1 MAHKPTIARGEKTVP
16 DDLVQDGNIP
26 ALPLRIVT
34 VLRQVPTDPLS
45 IKFRIIQDPDT
56 TPLQVFPSPTGD
68 KTVNA
73 AEFFPTGD
81 KLSTG
86 RFVASGWTVPHT
98 AFLGEHEIIWTVQ
111 FDATDTPQEYKFRF
125 TVVDAVVADSEHG
138 AIPTSTGDY
147 CTIKD
152 VRDEGFSDSSRF
164 KDPRIATLITGASRD
179 IERWTGRFFE
189 PRLQSHNLDGS
200 GAETQ
205 ELPMPI
211 IEIREV
217 RILNDRTDTSPS
229 TAIDME
235 DITVFNRHLTQRMVG
250 EDDREDP
257 RISLVPSS
265 GTVSSR
271 AGVFPRGLQN
281 VKVTGIFGYTD
292 AAPATH
298 RWGVTPE
305 KIRQL
310 CVKLVIRE
318 LIPMMEW
325 EERED
330 YQKRHLLSAEKADD
344 QSFSYRPHGRAANI
358 TGDPEIDGI
367 IVDFS
372 APPDFQAVG
381 GVAEG
386 TGRNRLD
393 ELSIDPAGLGAC

>member
-1 MAHKPTIARGEKTVP
+1 MAHKPSIARGEKTVP
-16 DDLVQDGNIP
+16 DGLVQDGNIT
-26 ALPLRIVT
+26 ALPLRIT
-34 VLRQVPTDPLS
+34 TTLRQVPTDPLS
-45 IKFRIIQDPDT
+45 IKFRIIEDPDV
-56 TPLQVFPSPTGD
+56 TPVQVFPVTGD
-68 KTVNA
+68 QTVDA
-73 AEFFPTGD
+73 AQFFPTGD

-86 RFVASGWTVPHT
+86 RFVARGWTVPHT
-98 AFLGEHEIIWTVQ
+98 AILVDHEIIWTIQ
-111 FDATDTPQEYKFRF
+111 FDATDTPKEYKFRF
-125 TVVDAVVADSEHG
+125 SVVDAAVADSEVA
-138 AIPTSTGDY
+138 AIPDSTGDY
-147 CTIKD
+147 CTVKD
-152 VRDEGFSDSSRF
+152 VRDEGFSDDSRF
-164 KDPRIATLITGASRD
+164 KTDRIAKLITGASRD
-179 IERWTGRFFE
+179 IERYTSRFFE

-229 TAIDME
+229 TAIDLE

-281 VKVTGIFGYTD
+281 IKVTGIFGYTD
-292 AAPATH
+292 AAPDKN
-298 RWGVTPE
+298 RFGVTPE
-305 KIRQL
+305 KIRQV
-310 CVKLVIRE
+310 CVKMVIRE

-344 QSFSYRPHGRAANI
+344 QSFSYRAHGRAANI

-367 IVDFS
+367 LVDFM
-372 APPDFQAVG
+372 APPEMAAVG
-381 GVAEG
+381 GVSES